1 MAHDL
6 VTELLQYS
14 SLACFMPIWQLC
26 ANMLI
31 PNCLRSNLSY
41 SPLAALELYVKNTN
55 TLLHSCEH
63 FSTMLPVAV
72 TDATILP
79 YNGAFYLF
87 ATSRNAYNKDLYMW
101 TSNNRL
107 YGYDLSPI
115 LIKSNLFGSR
125 MAGDFMYVNNTVY
138 RPAQD
143 CLQGYGKGIILY
155 KVEDISDKSYNETK
169 VISLYPDSSSYY
181 SDGLHTINFYKSI
194 CVIDG
199 YKNHYIPFQKIYRKL
214 FDKYRS

>member
-1 MAHDL
+1 
-6 VTELLQYS
+6 
-14 SLACFMPIWQLC
+14 
-26 ANMLI
+26 
-31 PNCLRSNLSY
+31 
-41 SPLAALELYVKNTN
+41 
-55 TLLHSCEH
+55 
-63 FSTMLPVAV
+63 
-72 TDATILP
+72 
-79 YNGAFYLF
+79 
-87 ATSRNAYNKDLYMW
+87 MW

-125 MAGDFMYVNNTVY
+125 MAGDFMHVNNTVY